1 MSDSE
6 TSRRWLMKA
15 LREASGEMHELM
27 MRALRRSMPEAE
39 ALIERA
45 WRHETIAAWQ
55 LGHLAVPGRR
65 RPAAARLRVAGAGH
79 AFPDC
84 YEQLREWYH
93 TREQIS
99 GVLYMMSPFEWE
111 QTANHRFRG
120 ELSVESIARSM
131 HQTDLEI
138 LNTLR
143 AQLEMDD
150 APSSLW
156 ERAGVRVR
164 PGYGGPSPSP
174 SPSGRGDRTR
184 NQWTDQPSAEAT
196 SEAARAKFIV

>member
-1 MSDSE
+1 MSDTE

-27 MRALRRSMPEAE
+27 MRALRDSMPDAK

-45 WRHETIAAWQ
+45 WRHETISAWQ
-55 LGHLAVPGRR
+55 LGHLLFQDVEDLP
-65 RPAAARLRVAGAGH
+65 LHDYEWLEQVNV
-79 AFPDC
+79 PDC
-84 YEQLREWYH
+84 YEQLREWLH

-99 GVLYMMSPFEWE
+99 GVLYMMSNIEWE
-111 QTANHRFRG
+111 QTANHRFQG

-143 AQLEMDD
+143 AQL
-150 APSSLW
+150 
-156 ERAGVRVR
+156 
-164 PGYGGPSPSP
+164 
-174 SPSGRGDRTR
+174 
-184 NQWTDQPSAEAT
+184 QPT
-196 SEAARAKFIV
+196 

>member
-1 MSDSE
+1 MSDVE

-27 MRALRRSMPEAE
+27 MRALRSSMPEAE

-45 WRHETIAAWQ
+45 WRQETISAWQ
-55 LGHLAVPGRR
+55 LGHLLFQDVEDLP
-65 RPAAARLRVAGAGH
+65 LHDFEWLEQINV
-79 AFPDC
+79 PDC

-99 GVLYMMSPFEWE
+99 GVLYMMSSYEWE
-111 QTANHRFRG
+111 QTATHRFQG
-120 ELSVESIARSM
+120 ELSVESIARAM

-143 AQLEMDD
+143 AQL
-150 APSSLW
+150 
-156 ERAGVRVR
+156 
-164 PGYGGPSPSP
+164 
-174 SPSGRGDRTR
+174 
-184 NQWTDQPSAEAT
+184 QPT
-196 SEAARAKFIV
+196 

>member
-1 MSDSE
+1 MAGMSDTE

-27 MRALRRSMPEAE
+27 MRALRSSMPEAE

-55 LGHLAVPGRR
+55 LGHLLFQNVDDLPLHDYEWLEQAST
-65 RPAAARLRVAGAGH
+65 
-79 AFPDC
+79 PDC

-99 GVLYMMSPFEWE
+99 GVLYMISSYEWE
-111 QTANHRFRG
+111 QTASHRFRG
-120 ELSVESIARSM
+120 ELDVESIARSL
-131 HQTDLEI
+131 HRTDLEI

-143 AQLEMDD
+143 AQL
-150 APSSLW
+150 
-156 ERAGVRVR
+156 
-164 PGYGGPSPSP
+164 
-174 SPSGRGDRTR
+174 
-184 NQWTDQPSAEAT
+184 QPT
-196 SEAARAKFIV
+196 

>member
-1 MSDSE
+1 MSDTG

-27 MRALRRSMPEAE
+27 MRALRDSMPDAE

-45 WRHETIAAWQ
+45 WRHETISAWQ
-55 LGHLAVPGRR
+55 LGHLLFQDVEDLP
-65 RPAAARLRVAGAGH
+65 LHDYEWLEQVNV
-79 AFPDC
+79 PDC
-84 YEQLREWYH
+84 YEQLREWLH

-99 GVLYMMSPFEWE
+99 GVLYMMSNIEWE
-111 QTANHRFRG
+111 QTANHRFQG

-143 AQLEMDD
+143 AQL
-150 APSSLW
+150 
-156 ERAGVRVR
+156 
-164 PGYGGPSPSP
+164 
-174 SPSGRGDRTR
+174 
-184 NQWTDQPSAEAT
+184 QPT
-196 SEAARAKFIV
+196 

>member
-1 MSDSE
+1 MSDVE

-27 MRALRRSMPEAE
+27 MRALRSSMPQAE

-45 WRHETIAAWQ
+45 WRQETIAAWQ
-55 LGHLAVPGRR
+55 LGHLLFQDVEDLP
-65 RPAAARLRVAGAGH
+65 LHDFEWLEQVNV
-79 AFPDC
+79 PDC

-99 GVLYMMSPFEWE
+99 GVLYMMSSYEWE
-111 QTANHRFRG
+111 QTANHRFQG
-120 ELSVESIARSM
+120 ELNVESIARAM

-143 AQLEMDD
+143 AQL
-150 APSSLW
+150 
-156 ERAGVRVR
+156 
-164 PGYGGPSPSP
+164 
-174 SPSGRGDRTR
+174 
-184 NQWTDQPSAEAT
+184 QPT
-196 SEAARAKFIV
+196 

>member
-1 MSDSE
+1 MAGMSDVE

-27 MRALRRSMPEAE
+27 MRALRSSMPEAE

-45 WRHETIAAWQ
+45 WRQETIAAWQ
-55 LGHLAVPGRR
+55 LGHLLFQDVEDLP
-65 RPAAARLRVAGAGH
+65 LHDFEWLEQVNV
-79 AFPDC
+79 PDC

-99 GVLYMMSPFEWE
+99 GVLYMMSSYEWE
-111 QTANHRFRG
+111 QTANHRFQG
-120 ELSVESIARSM
+120 ELSVESIARAM

-143 AQLEMDD
+143 AQL
-150 APSSLW
+150 
-156 ERAGVRVR
+156 
-164 PGYGGPSPSP
+164 
-174 SPSGRGDRTR
+174 
-184 NQWTDQPSAEAT
+184 QPT
-196 SEAARAKFIV
+196 